1 MCFKDIW
8 SDMFVRL
15 LSLDRLQVRTVLEI
29 QLDSLSGMSLN
40 PLAIHCF
47 LEARAKKTLS
57 SLVPETDFKVIL

>member
-15 LSLDRLQVRTVLEI
+15 LSLDRFVRTVLEI